1 MAASPEYEIRVLHF
15 NKADVLRRAK
25 ALGARPAVTTLLINT
40 MYEAPGRPDTHV
52 RVRSEVTAGGVRTLL
67 TVKTPPAPGERYER
81 ESETAVSD
89 AAQLATMAQL
99 LGWKRKHTMHKFR
112 DVIEVPGLGEIDLD
126 SHPGLPPLL
135 EVECP
140 SEAKLRRLVRALGLT
155 MPPAGAPLPSPQ
167 ALYAELYG
175 VSDARD
181 KSGDLTFHQPSNL
194 RQHVTRDAQ
203 AFQRRLA
210 AQRARADRL
219 MRRHGLM

>member
-1 MAASPEYEIRVLHF
+1 MAAPEYEIRVLHF

-25 ALGARPAVTTLLINT
+25 ALGARPAVTMLLINT
-40 MYEAPGRPDTHV
+40 MYEAPGKPDTRV
-52 RVRSEVTAGGVRTLL
+52 RVRSEVTAAGVRTLL
-67 TVKTPPAPGERYER
+67 TVKTPPRPGERYER
-81 ESETAVSD
+81 ESETAVAD
-89 AAQLATMAQL
+89 AAQLTAMAQL
-99 LGWKRKHTMHKFR
+99 LGWKREHTMHKFR
-112 DVIEVPGLGEIDLD
+112 EVIEVPGLGEIDLD

-167 ALYAELYG
+167 VLYAELYG

-181 KSGDLTFHQPSNL
+181 KRGDLSFHHPSNL
-194 RQHVTRDAQ
+194 RQHVTRDMPG
-203 AFQRRLA
+203 FQRRLA
-210 AQRARADRL
+210 AQRARAERL